1 VNMVKSQGLVGSSE
15 ANVHTIAPQWK
26 RSEG

>member
-1 VNMVKSQGLVGSSE
+1 VNMVRSQGLVGSSE